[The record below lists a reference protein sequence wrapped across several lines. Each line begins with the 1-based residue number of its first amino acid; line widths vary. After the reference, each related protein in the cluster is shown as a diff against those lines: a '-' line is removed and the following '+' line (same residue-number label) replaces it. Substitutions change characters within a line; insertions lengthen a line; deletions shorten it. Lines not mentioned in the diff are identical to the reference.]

1 MAETTSE
8 VVQVGPS
15 GWQAASDRGVAGTRG
30 KLRGITHN
38 DRSGKVD
45 SSEGSIGYMYGES
58 ITPAAVGRIL
68 CSDLVRDDGLRAM
81 LI

>member
-8 VVQVGPS
+8 VVRVCPR

-30 KLRGITHN
+30 KLCGLMHN
-38 DRSGKVD
+38 DRSGKAD
-45 SSEGSIGYMYGES
+45 SSEGRVGYVYGEL
-58 ITPAAVGRIL
+58 IAPAALGRIL